1 MRWALAVAAVTLVA
15 LTGCGSADQ
24 RRLSESELANLVLQ
38 SGDLPGFDQFDQG
51 RQVRSDAHPGPRSDP
66 TRFDRQDGWKARYR
80 RGGGPD
86 TRGPLVVES
95 RVDAFA
101 QVAGAERDLDA
112 YGEEFDATAESLD
125 GRVLEVDSIGDEA
138 RALVLI
144 PVAGGSGAAR
154 TYAVAWRDGRFTA
167 SVTANGLAGLRLS
180 DVLELARKQEERI
193 ARVR

>member
-38 SGDLPGFDQFDQG
+38 SGDLPGFDQFDEG

-101 QVAGAERDLDA
+101 QVDGAERDLKA
-112 YGEEFDATAESLD
+112 YDEEFDATAASQH
-125 GRVLEVDSIGDEA
+125 GQVLVIDSIGDEA
-138 RALVLI
+138 RALVLVQG
-144 PVAGGSGAAR
+144 PAASGAR
-154 TYAVAWRDGRFTA
+154 TYAVAWRDGRITA
-167 SVTANGLAGLRLS
+167 SVTTNGLARLRLP
-180 DVLELARKQEERI
+180 DALALARKQEERI